1 MSAFTIRAWPIDN
14 PAYPRFWRSMVTCP
28 HGLDWWVEGNFDSE
42 IEALRAARAYRKE
55 VEELICSDA
64 ACNAYHE
71 RANALS
77 ATAKVIIAPGET
89 P

>member
-1 MSAFTIRAWPIDN
+1 MSAFTIRAWPIAN
-14 PAYPRFWRSMVTCP
+14 PAYRRSWRSMVTCP

-42 IEALRAARAYRKE
+42 IEARSAAIAYRKE

-64 ACNAYHE
+64 CCEAV
-71 RANALS
+71 RRTGDTPS
-77 ATAKVIIAPGET
+77 VTAQVTIVPGET